1 MGEHALPQERRSH
14 KRGRD
19 ALGSQF
25 TGSKGQPILYQP
37 RISGR
42 IAARCGVRGV
52 SALLLVLLFF
62 KIGLNELVR
71 TLASIGAYWCTF
83 LSSLFFS
90 DHFTF

>member
-42 IAARCGVRGV
+42 IAARCGVRVRG
-52 SALLLVLLFF
+52 
-62 KIGLNELVR
+62 ELTSKR
-71 TLASIGAYWCTF
+71 ITACITF
-83 LSSLFFS
+83 L
-90 DHFTF
+90 

>member
-42 IAARCGVRGV
+42 IAASCGVRG
-52 SALLLVLLFF
+52 
-62 KIGLNELVR
+62 ELTSKR
-71 TLASIGAYWCTF
+71 ITACITF
-83 LSSLFFS
+83 L
-90 DHFTF
+90 